1 MLTCG
6 LVGLP
11 LAGKT
16 TIYNVVTH
24 AGAATKAFAGGSMDP
39 HRAVVP
45 VPDPRFDRLVEIFR
59 PRKATPASICVV
71 DVAGLSLGEAQGP
84 AVGRDLLTF
93 AADATALLHIVR
105 AFGEGLIP
113 HPEGNVDPARDW
125 RLLETELILRDLQV
139 IDNRLSR
146 MDKKGRGKRSASEA
160 IEAELL
166 ERCQAHLMEEQPL
179 RTLGLAEGEL
189 KSLSGYA
196 FLTLKPQVLVLNA
209 EETAGHDGADLAALA
224 QARGLGYVRV
234 YGQIEAELADLA
246 PEDRLAFLED
256 LGVGRLGRDRLLA
269 EAYRHLGLISFYT
282 VGEDEVKAWTVP
294 AGSTAVEAAGAIH
307 SDLARGFIRAQV
319 VSYDDLI
326 AHGCTLAGARQAGK
340 LRLEGRDYLVA
351 DGDILEIRFNV

>member
-24 AGAATKAFAGGSMDP
+24 AGAATKAYAGGSADP

-45 VPDPRFDRLVEIFR
+45 VPDSRFERLVEMFR

-71 DVAGLSLGEAQGP
+71 DLAGVSPGESRGP
-84 AVGRDLLTF
+84 AVGKDLLTF

-105 AFGEGLIP
+105 AFGESFVP
-113 HPEGNVDPARDW
+113 HSEGRVDPARDW

-139 IDNRLSR
+139 IENRLSR
-146 MDKKGRGKRSASEA
+146 MDKGRGKRTAAEA
-160 IEAELL
+160 IETQLL

-179 RTLGLAEGEL
+179 RTLDLTEDEHKALG
-189 KSLSGYA
+189 GYA

-209 EETAGHDGADLAALA
+209 EESVGHDGADLAALA

-234 YGQIEAELADLA
+234 YGQIESELADLL
-246 PEDRLAFLED
+246 PEDRQAFLED

-282 VGEDEVKAWTVP
+282 VGEDEVRAWTIP
-294 AGSTAVEAAGAIH
+294 TGSTAVEAAGAIH
-307 SDLARGFIRAQV
+307 TDLARGFIRAQV

-326 AHGCTLAGARQAGK
+326 ANGGTLAGARQVGK
-340 LRLEGRDYLVA
+340 LRLEGRDYVVA